1 MRVSTTPAASPASLT
16 STPIKRSRS
25 LKSGEAGLSVRKS
38 VPASSSRNVKY
49 TPSWAIWAWATLPC
63 SRSAANSVYAMGV
76 EGVSQK
82 AHTSADTATTRHTSA
97 VAVRLSG
104 LNAGLFF
111 PPAITAAPL
120 LGPCSNR
127 CRASARRRS
136 TRIQRAM
143 IPQRP
148 GHLRPARKE
157 RARRSVPAQAS
168 LGTCGPTPARASC
181 ACRPSSAQVPWAPAA
196 TAPRRATPARRPHSF
211 GFSLPYL
218 RGFPRRAAHAY
229 TSVIC
234 GPRARIATKERF
246 VSHDPAAAS
255 LSH

>member
-1 MRVSTTPAASPASLT
+1 MKASSSRLMRVSTIPAASLASLT
-16 STPIKRSRS
+16 STPIKRRRS

-82 AHTSADTATTRHTSA
+82 AHTSAATATTRHTSA
-97 VAVRLSG
+97 VTARLSG

-111 PPAITAAPL
+111 SPAIPPRLSSGFAP
-120 LGPCSNR
+120 NVF
-127 CRASARRRS
+127 RAPARRRS

-157 RARRSVPAQAS
+157 RAPRPMPRKHPWVPAAQHPQ
-168 LGTCGPTPARASC
+168 GPPGRMPTLSC
-181 ACRPSSAQVPWAPAA
+181 ASPLDARRHGP
-196 TAPRRATPARRPHSF
+196 APRHTCLPPA
-211 GFSLPYL
+211 
-218 RGFPRRAAHAY
+218 
-229 TSVIC
+229 
-234 GPRARIATKERF
+234 
-246 VSHDPAAAS
+246 
-255 LSH
+255 